1 MSGSSDAIPSWMTTW
16 ADSMP
21 SFMKAMIPATADKPS
36 GETAKSPMEA
46 QFEALHATWKESI
59 EKWAALAKEGSRPDA
74 LTPEALLALFSP
86 ARWSGPGADAFD
98 TGLRAVLEGPKYATL
113 WNMDRE
119 LLQLQQR
126 AAERDKA
133 VRAYHGIEQ
142 KAWNKAFERFT
153 ASFMEKGETPS
164 TWRGLTDRWLAIAN
178 DTLIEAH
185 RTDEFVQAQSRMLRA
200 ASEYRLQER
209 HLAEAWCM
217 ASHIPTRTE
226 MDEMQRVVTELRR
239 ELRLQRRQLAALTTA
254 PTLATKA
261 PARASKTP
269 ALATKKTSA
278 PRKLSK
284 PEPQGRTAAVTNT
297 RRTAAAKKPRRA
309 QA

>member
-1 MSGSSDAIPSWMTTW
+1 MMAGPNDAMPPWMNAW

-21 SFMKAMIPATADKPS
+21 PFMKAMFPGVPDAPA
-36 GETAKSPMEA
+36 GESAKSSMEE

-59 EKWAALAKEGSRPDA
+59 QKWTALAKEGSRPDA
-74 LTPEALLALFSP
+74 LTPEALAALFSP
-86 ARWSGPGADAFD
+86 ARWSGPGADFD
-98 TGLRAVLEGPKYATL
+98 AGLRDVLEGPKYATL

-126 AAERDKA
+126 ATERDKA
-133 VRAYHGIEQ
+133 VRAYQEIER

-153 ASFMEKGETPS
+153 ASFMEKGEAPP
-164 TWRGLTDRWLAIAN
+164 TWRGMTDRWLAIAN

-185 RTDEFVQAQSRMLRA
+185 RTDEFVNTQSRMLRT

-209 HLAEAWCM
+209 HLAEAWC
-217 ASHIPTRTE
+217 AATHIPTRTE

-254 PTLATKA
+254 PTPGT
-261 PARASKTP
+261 KTP
-269 ALATKKTSA
+269 P
-278 PRKLSK
+278 PRTPSK
-284 PEPQGRTAAVTNT
+284 PEPQGRTDAPKNT
-297 RRTAAAKKPRRA
+297 RRTAAAKKARRPA
-309 QA
+309 KA